1 MTVKNH
7 SGGSWFISKDLLARD
22 AWSADH
28 YDKEVKCTMT
38 DLSEILESCQDTV
51 FKVAFRKKIEQ
62 KHIEERLNEINFQ
75 DLQNATKLNKMTKAI
90 VEGE

>member
-38 DLSEILESCQDTV
+38 DLSEILESCQDTI
-51 FKVAFRKKIEQ
+51 FKVAFRRKVEQ
-62 KHIEERLNEINFQ
+62 KNVEKTLNEIDFKG
-75 DLQNATKLNKMTKAI
+75 LQNATQLNKIAKEI
-90 VEGE
+90 VGGE